1 MILKK
6 DLYFKKKILIYGLG
20 ISGISCLNHLKVKN
34 TVRCFDDNL
43 KKLKFYN
50 LKKYLISKKEIYKIK
65 FDHIIIS
72 PGIDILKFSLKN
84 YLKQNKSK
92 ICTDLDVFYS
102 IYPDNF
108 KIAITGTNGKS
119 TTAKLLCDILKKSKF
134 DCRLTGN
141 IGNAVLKEK
150 NISKRTIFVIEV
162 SSYQISYSK
171 FFKPDYC
178 ILLNISADHLER
190 HRTFNNYIKT
200 KFQLIYSLKKNNY
213 AFLNKSDPLFK
224 KFLINKKMKSKI
236 INVKSKLSQKDRK
249 LVENIYFKNL
259 NNQQNLAFVLKVC
272 SKLKIKKSTIFSV
285 VNKFKPLSF
294 RQQIIHDSNYL
305 RIINDSKSTSFASSI
320 NLINNLDRIFWVLG
334 GLPKKGDKLNLDKK
348 NNISK
353 IYIYGKHKSF
363 FEKFFK
369 NKFKCSKFNELKQA
383 IKQASLDISEDKL
396 DKKINFVFSP
406 CAASFDKFKNFEERG
421 KYFNYLVNLY
431 KIKNVR

>member
-1 MILKK
+1 MKLKK
-6 DLYFKKKILIYGLG
+6 DLYLKKRILIYGLG
-20 ISGISCLNHLKVKN
+20 ISGISCLNYLKGKN
-34 TVRCFDDNL
+34 TIRCFDDNF
-43 KKLKFYN
+43 KKLRLYDF
-50 LKKYLISKKEIYKIK
+50 KKYFIPKKKINKFK

-72 PGIDILKFSLKN
+72 PGINSLKCSLKN
-84 YLKQNKSK
+84 YLKKNKSK

-102 IYPDNF
+102 KYPDNF

-171 FFKPDYC
+171 IFKPDYC

-236 INVKSKLSQKDRK
+236 MNVKSKLSQKDRK

-383 IKQASLDISEDKL
+383 IKQASLDISEDRL